1 MNIKEALDS
10 LSSLPYLAV
19 PSAAT
24 LEEAAERVT
33 GLRQVRGIYGVDDQ
47 GRLIGTVSLGVLLR
61 HLTTAR
67 HRPQFHVRSLLSRLT
82 SEQVAD
88 LMDSHVIYA
97 TTEDDVEQ
105 VVDRMIAANIKEI
118 PVVDQDRRLIGALG
132 LLDLW
137 NLLEK

>member
-10 LSSLPYLAV
+10 LGSLPYLAV

-33 GLRQVRGIYGVDDQ
+33 GLRQVRGIYVVDDQ

-118 PVVDQDRRLIGALG
+118 PVVDQERRLIGALG